1 MREKMTMI
9 NREKTTR
16 EKKNEDETIKPIIF
30 DELYVCARL
39 LITILMFSFVCGGSK
54 KKAPGERLLSFSPGR
69 GEGRAR
75 REIRSE

>member
-9 NREKTTR
+9 NREKTKR

-54 KKAPGERLLSFSPGR
+54 KKHPANVCSRFHLGEVR
-69 GEGRAR
+69 GAHE
-75 REIRSE
+75 EK